1 MYTGVYGLTL
11 EDICGVL
18 ARSYRRLWRMWTAYT
33 YAYMV
38 AQLAKAQ
45 LASQHARPI
54 VAAYIWGS
62 RVGMY
67 TRLGASVA

>member
-1 MYTGVYGLTL
+1 MWGAGTIISSSL
-11 EDICGVL
+11 EDVDGIYICIH
-18 ARSYRRLWRMWTAYT
+18 
-33 YAYMV
+33 MV
-38 AQLAKAQ
+38 AQ

-54 VAAYIWGS
+54 VAAYIWCS